1 MLKKFIFTLSLSSL
15 FSLSSVHADLGDEF
29 EKSMDVWQNSY
40 AVLQVVRNHAPFR
53 RIQTVTV
60 PLVEKQGG
68 DSIQV
73 LRKIL
78 KKYVPELIQSPEYRQ
93 EGTGYFETVEL
104 LDPVYRD
111 AFSIE
116 ENTPLL
122 PIVSG
127 HELDRV
133 HRLIEPGDSARGN

>member
-1 MLKKFIFTLSLSSL
+1 MMMCL
-15 FSLSSVHADLGDEF
+15 
-29 EKSMDVWQNSY
+29 NY
-40 AVLQVVRNHAPFR
+40 C
-53 RIQTVTV
+53 
-60 PLVEKQGG
+60 
-68 DSIQV
+68 
-73 LRKIL
+73 
-78 KKYVPELIQSPEYRQ
+78 SPEYKQ
-93 EGTGYFETVEL
+93 KGTGYFETVEL

-133 HRLIEPGDSARGN
+133 HELIEPGDSARGN